1 MKNFLQQEQESLA
14 ISRKVLEQMSKS
26 CDRQL
31 NLINSLVESQQFEMG
46 GINLETTPLNLAKLS
61 QQLATE
67 WQPML
72 EEKKAELYLEI
83 PQDVPMV
90 QADSDRLWRVLEN
103 LMANAL
109 KHNDP
114 GTQLTLK
121 IDIIREEKQDLKPRK
136 ICCSLKDNGV
146 GIDPKLVETL
156 FQRYHRGEGAKKT
169 LGLGL
174 GLYLCR
180 KIIEAHG
187 GEIGVATEPGQGAK
201 FWFTLPTL
209 DS

>member
-1 MKNFLQQEQESLA
+1 MQHEKDSLE

-31 NLINSLVESQQFEMG
+31 NLINSLVESQQFDIG
-46 GINLETTPLNLAKLS
+46 GMNLDTKPLNLAKLS

-72 EEKKAELYLEI
+72 KENKARLFLEV
-83 PQDVPMV
+83 PQDLPMV

-109 KHNDP
+109 KHNQP
-114 GTQLTLK
+114 GIQLTLK
-121 IDIIREEKQDLKPRK
+121 VDIIVTEKQDLKPQK
-136 ICCSLKDNGV
+136 IRCSLKDNGI
-146 GIDPKLVETL
+146 GINSKLAETL
-156 FQRYHRGEGAKKT
+156 FERYNRGEKARKT
-169 LGLGL
+169 IGLGL

-180 KIIEAHG
+180 QIIEAHG
-187 GEIGVATEPGQGAK
+187 GEIGVVTKPGQGAK
-201 FWFTLPTL
+201 FWFTLPMS

>member
-1 MKNFLQQEQESLA
+1 M
-14 ISRKVLEQMSKS
+14 
-26 CDRQL
+26 
-31 NLINSLVESQQFEMG
+31 
-46 GINLETTPLNLAKLS
+46 AKLS

-83 PQDVPMV
+83 PQDVPMG